1 MAELGSLAND
11 LVRLNVDVIVAGAT
25 PTSTLSLSPPAT
37 EEREARER
45 GFYKPL
51 EGEPPGGYSTAP
63 PDFY

>member
-25 PTSTLSLSPPAT
+25 PTSTLSRSAPAT

-45 GFYKPL
+45 GFYL
-51 EGEPPGGYSTAP
+51 EHPGGYSTAP

>member
-25 PTSTLSLSPPAT
+25 PTSTLSRSAPAT

-45 GFYKPL
+45 AKRQ
-51 EGEPPGGYSTAP
+51 EEERGEAARRESLR
-63 PDFY
+63 

>member
-25 PTSTLSLSPPAT
+25 PTSTLSRSAPAT
-37 EEREARER
+37 EEREARGR

-51 EGEPPGGYSTAP
+51 EHPGDYSTVP
-63 PDFY
+63 PDFC